1 MRYTPETINFLE
13 ENQIFVFGS
22 NRAGFHGAGAA
33 LFAKKVFGAEQGVGE
48 GLTGQCYALPT
59 KDENIK
65 TLPLH
70 EIGQHFC
77 KFFHVVLANPD
88 SDFLLTKVGC
98 GLAGFSVETVACE
111 FWNSMAWIGLTSVP
125 KNLWVPKGFVK
136 WKAEEEFFAK

>member
-33 LFAKKVFGAEQGVGE
+33 LFAKKFLGAEQGVGE
-48 GLTGQCYALPT
+48 GLTGRCYALPT

-70 EIGQHFC
+70 EIDC
-77 KFFHVVLANPD
+77 
-88 SDFLLTKVGC
+88 STVGC
-98 GLAGFSVETVACE
+98 FLI
-111 FWNSMAWIGLTSVP
+111 N
-125 KNLWVPKGFVK
+125 
-136 WKAEEEFFAK
+136 